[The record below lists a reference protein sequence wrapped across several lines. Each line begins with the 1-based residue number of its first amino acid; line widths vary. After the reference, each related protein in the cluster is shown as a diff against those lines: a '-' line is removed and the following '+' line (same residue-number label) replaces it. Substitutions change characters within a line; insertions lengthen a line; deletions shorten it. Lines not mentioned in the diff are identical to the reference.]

1 MMFVWR
7 KLGVQKLSCRTE
19 KLPPR
24 EYIDFK
30 RTNTMRK
37 ITAIA
42 VALGFLTSVSLPAY
56 ATPAVSGIVKSDE
69 LSAAKKKK
77 KAKTNEMKKSQLGS
91 TDLSAAKKKA
101 KKKSE
106 NKTDLGTTDL
116 STAKKKA
123 KKKSEKKTDLG
134 TTDLSAAKK
143 KAKKKSEKKTDLG
156 TTDLSA
162 AKKKAKKKG

>member
-7 KLGVQKLSCRTE
+7 KPRVQKLSCRTE

-56 ATPAVSGIVKSDE
+56 ATPAVSSIVKSDE
-69 LSAAKKKK
+69 LSAATTKKKK
-77 KAKTNEMKKSQLGS
+77 PKAKKTDEMKKSDFGT
-91 TDLSAAKKKA
+91 TDLSAKKKA
-101 KKKSE
+101 KKS
-106 NKTDLGTTDL
+106 
-116 STAKKKA
+116 S
-123 KKKSEKKTDLG
+123 KKKSDLG
-134 TTDLSAAKK
+134 TTDLSAKK
-143 KAKKKSEKKTDLG
+143 KAKKSSKKKSDLG
-156 TTDLSA
+156 TTDPSA
-162 AKKKAKKKG
+162 MKKTKRSSRKTSDRHNAVQAESNNPSRGR